1 MSTAKKKDL
10 NSLGD
15 IYGNILNGVKNNI
28 LKESKVK
35 QEIGEAPLQKG
46 GPQETAGYMPT
57 KVDRRKMSKK
67 ELDDNLYN
75 IKDLSEED
83 EETAKKAKK
92 SKKDYDKDG
101 VVEAPE
107 EEFKG
112 SKDKAIKTA
121 LQKENNKETRKIA
134 RESLNKFMSKKSVFD
149 KLYEQVMFGDES
161 ANDAQDLDALGLDDS
176 TPDSELGSESED
188 EVTLTLDRE
197 TAMKLY
203 DVLAACCGD
212 TEGEGEMGED
222 EMGEETGGEDEFG
235 GNNYDEDEETLGST
249 SSGASTFSKAI
260 DYGKSNKVGNLK
272 TVGGTASSASTDKV
286 GNDGDHGHALV
297 NAKQP
302 NVGKNNKVGNLKT
315 GQGAFQR

>member
-28 LKESKVK
+28 LRESKVK

-46 GPQETAGYMPT
+46 GPQETAGYMPS

-67 ELDDNLYN
+67 ELDGNLYN

-107 EEFKG
+107 EEYKG

-134 RESLNKFMSKKSVFD
+134 QKSLNKFMSKKSVFD
-149 KLYEQVMFGDES
+149 KLYENVMFGGEQDETQELNS
-161 ANDAQDLDALGLDDS
+161 LGLDDA
-176 TPDSELGSESED
+176 TPDDELGSEGED
-188 EVTLTLDRE
+188 EVTITLDRD

-203 DVLAACCGD
+203 EVLGACCG
-212 TEGEGEMGED
+212 EAGEGED
-222 EMGEETGGEDEFG
+222 EMGGEGEDEMS
-235 GNNYDEDEETLGST
+235 DEDEMSGYGDNEEDEENLGGT
-249 SSGASTFSKAI
+249 STFSKTV
-260 DYGKSNKVGNLK
+260 DYGKNNKVGNLK
-272 TVGGTASSASTDKV
+272 PAGGSASSASTDKV

-302 NVGKNNKVGNLKT
+302 NMGKSNKVGNLKT

>member
-28 LKESKVK
+28 LRESKVK

-46 GPQETAGYMPT
+46 GPQETAGYMPS

-107 EEFKG
+107 EEYKG

-134 RESLNKFMSKKSVFD
+134 QESLNKFMSKKSVFD
-149 KLYEQVMFGDES
+149 KLYENVMFGGEQDETQELNS
-161 ANDAQDLDALGLDDS
+161 LGLDDA
-176 TPDSELGSESED
+176 TPDEELGSEGED
-188 EVTLTLDRE
+188 EVTITLDRD

-203 DVLAACCGD
+203 EILGACCG
-212 TEGEGEMGED
+212 EAGEGED
-222 EMGEETGGEDEFG
+222 EMGGEGDDEMGGEGEDEFG
-235 GNNYDEDEETLGST
+235 GNDYDEDEENLG
-249 SSGASTFSKAI
+249 GASTFSKTV
-260 DYGKSNKVGNLK
+260 DHGKNNKVGNLK
-272 TVGGTASSASTDKV
+272 PVGGSASSDVTDKV

-302 NVGKNNKVGNLKT
+302 NMGKSNKVGNLKT